1 MSAENIILGIDPGTN
16 VMGFGLIASQG
27 NRMKLI
33 MIDELLLN
41 KLDSHALRLKKIF
54 EKTLAL
60 IDEYHPDEISIEAP
74 FFGKMCNPCLSSGGH
89 RA

>member
-54 EKTLAL
+54 EKHLRSSMNIIQTKFQLK
-60 IDEYHPDEISIEAP
+60 HPFWKKCAIHA
-74 FFGKMCNPCLSSGGH
+74 
-89 RA
+89 